1 MNRSTLFSI
10 DLRSSAALG
19 LAVFLLGCTVG
30 PDYQKPETVVPENW
44 ISAQDQQTANDQ
56 TAIDQTWWQH
66 FNDPVLT
73 QLITKAS
80 TGNLDLKIAETRI
93 DAARASRASASS
105 ALWPQGDV
113 KASGVREANQLAF
126 PDMSASGLGTLLK
139 KPFNTFETGFDAS
152 WELDLF
158 GGHRRD
164 IEAATATLEAT
175 EASRD
180 DMKVSLLAEVAR
192 TYMDIR
198 LYQAQLA
205 IAEDMIHADKNTLD
219 IARQRFDAGET
230 ASLDVT
236 QAEALLEQAQT
247 QLPYYRNLLAQAEY
261 SLDVLLGEQPGAAH
275 ALVGSTGA
283 IPASDKK
290 IVLMAPAAVIAHRPD
305 IRVAERK
312 LAAATAQQGVA
323 VAQFFP
329 DISLSGFV
337 GLLNTNASSL
347 LQAGSKSWM
356 VGGNVLWP
364 ILSYGKLSANLD
376 SANAGQQ
383 EALATYQKTMIS
395 ALSDVERSVTAYTEQ
410 EKYRQS
416 LMKAV
421 ADNRHASK
429 ISQERYKEGLTS
441 FLEVLDAERTLYN
454 SQNQLTDASARTS
467 ENMVAVYKSLG
478 GGWAPPAQ

>member
-1 MNRSTLFSI
+1 
-10 DLRSSAALG
+10 
-19 LAVFLLGCTVG
+19 
-30 PDYQKPETVVPENW
+30 
-44 ISAQDQQTANDQ
+44 
-56 TAIDQTWWQH
+56 
-66 FNDPVLT
+66 
-73 QLITKAS
+73 
-80 TGNLDLKIAETRI
+80 
-93 DAARASRASASS
+93 
-105 ALWPQGDV
+105 
-113 KASGVREANQLAF
+113 
-126 PDMSASGLGTLLK
+126 
-139 KPFNTFETGFDAS
+139 
-152 WELDLF
+152 
-158 GGHRRD
+158 
-164 IEAATATLEAT
+164 
-175 EASRD
+175 
-180 DMKVSLLAEVAR
+180 
-192 TYMDIR
+192 
-198 LYQAQLA
+198 
-205 IAEDMIHADKNTLD
+205 
-219 IARQRFDAGET
+219 
-230 ASLDVT
+230 
-236 QAEALLEQAQT
+236 
-247 QLPYYRNLLAQAEY
+247 LAQAEY